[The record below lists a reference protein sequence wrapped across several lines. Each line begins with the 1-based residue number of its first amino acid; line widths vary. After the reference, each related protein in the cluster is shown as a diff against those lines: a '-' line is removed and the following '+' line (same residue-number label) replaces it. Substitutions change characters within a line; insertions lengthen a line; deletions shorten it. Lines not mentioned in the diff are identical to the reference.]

1 MGPVQWV
8 NLLLCGSLTFTSR
21 SKTGTFRAQ
30 KQAFIQK
37 KKKKLANFTC
47 VGGGR
52 GGGTTLLEVINTSVE
67 TLQVTHGIGS
77 NVSCAVGEF
86 A

>member
-1 MGPVQWV
+1 MLV
-8 NLLLCGSLTFTSR
+8 
-21 SKTGTFRAQ
+21 
-30 KQAFIQK
+30 
-37 KKKKLANFTC
+37 
-47 VGGGR
+47 VGGGGGG

-86 A
+86 AITSSPIFKGDVVC